1 MKLQNFQ
8 VMIANIINEVLFGY
22 RYKYDDCD
30 DLINYVEGFNK
41 VSSQFNPEW

>member
-1 MKLQNFQ
+1 MKYWIIK

-41 VSSQFNPEW
+41 VY